1 MAIGDSFAVLL
12 GTATTNRQPS
22 AGVEEQLTAYVKSGA
37 TDYLT
42 HYNGSVEIKIS
53 QAGHTGSGYATNGVV
68 ILTNN
73 DTRIMSTNAIY
84 LRKNGTT
91 DKGYFGGVHTGA

>member
-22 AGVEEQLTAYVKSGA
+22 AGVEEQLTAYAKGGA
-37 TDYLT
+37 TDALT

-53 QAGHTGSGYATNGVV
+53 QTAHTGDGYATNGVV

-91 DKGYFGGVHTGA
+91 DKGYFGGVQTGA